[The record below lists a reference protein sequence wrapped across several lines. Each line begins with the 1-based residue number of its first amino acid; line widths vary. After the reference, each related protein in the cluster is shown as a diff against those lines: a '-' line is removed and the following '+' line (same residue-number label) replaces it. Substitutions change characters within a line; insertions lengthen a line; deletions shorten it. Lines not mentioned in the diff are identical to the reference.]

1 MSEGARRNIQN
12 AATDLAGV
20 PVYCSWSGGK
30 DSALALHEAILAGAE
45 PRFLVAMLTEG
56 GERSRSHGLR
66 RELLAA
72 QADALGVPIRFGAA
86 TWPGY
91 REEFVR
97 VVEEGAATTGA
108 RGGVFGDID
117 GDENRAWEEGVCA
130 ATGTEAVLPL
140 WHRDRRAVT
149 DQLLAAGFK
158 AVIVAVRDGVLPPS
172 LLGRTLDPGVLA
184 EIEAAGAD
192 PCGENGEFHT
202 FVVEGPIFRRPVE
215 IGLGERSLRDG
226 VWFVD
231 LLSEADP
238 EAGRV
243 VDARQSRQGEGA
255 EQQAEVP

>member
-1 MSEGARRNIQN
+1 MIRDDSPT
-12 AATDLAGV
+12 ATSLAGL

-30 DSALALHEAILAGAE
+30 DSALALHEAIAAGAE
-45 PRFLVAMLTEG
+45 PRVLVSMLTER
-56 GERSRSHGLR
+56 GERSRSHGLP

-72 QADALGVPIRFGAA
+72 QAAAVGVPIRFGAA

-97 VVEEGAATTGA
+97 VVGEGVAATGA
-108 RGGVFGDID
+108 RAGVFGDID
-117 GDENRAWEEGVCA
+117 GDENRAWEESVCA

-140 WHRDRRAVT
+140 WHRDRRAVI

-192 PCGENGEFHT
+192 ACGENGEFHT
-202 FVVEGPIFRRPVE
+202 FVVDGPKFRGPVDV
-215 IGLGERSLRDG
+215 GLGERSLRDG

-231 LLSEADP
+231 LLR
-238 EAGRV
+238 G
-243 VDARQSRQGEGA
+243 
-255 EQQAEVP
+255 